1 MAFTEQYDVAVV
13 GAGHAGCE
21 AAMAA
26 ARMGLRTALITMNL
40 DLIAQMSCNPAVGG
54 VAKGHL
60 VREVDALGGIMGEVA
75 DAVGIQFRLL
85 NSSRGPAVWSPRAQ
99 CDKQLYRVKMRE
111 VLESQPGLHIRQAE
125 VVDLVIEEVGS
136 PTELG
141 APGPPSLG
149 TWEGSSAGAPG
160 LDSETWER
168 SSSDQPADI
177 PRPTRPHRRVLGLK
191 LRDGRLLMAG
201 ATIVTTGTFLNGL
214 IHCGEERYPAGR
226 SGEPASVLLGEA
238 LRSLGL
244 RTCRLKTGTP
254 PRLDGRTIRWEMFEE
269 QPGDADPTPFS
280 FRTKKIVQP
289 QISCHIAFTTP
300 ETLQL
305 IRDNVHRS
313 AMYSGR
319 IQGIGPRYCPSIED
333 KVVKFPDK
341 TQHQFFLEPE
351 GLNTHEVYINGMS
364 TSLPMEV
371 QWQMVHSIPGLDQA
385 EMLRP
390 GYAIEYDSV
399 DATELDRTLRVKCM
413 TGLYLAGQINGTS
426 GYEEAACQGIMA
438 GINAA
443 LWLKG
448 QPPFTLDRTEGYTGI
463 LIDDLISKGTNE
475 PYRMFTSRA
484 EFRLHLRI
492 DNADRRLT
500 PYGRRL
506 GLINDDAWAEYEQK
520 QARMTSLERLLTSGK
535 VDPEKLE
542 RAGLGS
548 LPATAGL
555 TWAQLLKRPEV
566 TIEPL
571 LAALRDD
578 LARDPL
584 LAEFIAGR
592 PREPIPV
599 STVCHPERPSE
610 PERRSEGVEGSAVVL
625 STRVAP
631 SLAQSSEGT
640 TAGRVGDE
648 TDPAIARAARR
659 NEARAVETEI
669 KFAGY
674 LEQQKKSIERLKAA
688 ESVSIP
694 DWLEYGAI
702 SGLSREMRETLE
714 RVRPM
719 TIGQASRIPGVTPAA
734 LSLVHVSIKIQGQR
748 KVPRAT

>member
-1 MAFTEQYDVAVV
+1 MAFSEQYDVAVV

-26 ARMGLRTALITMNL
+26 ARMGLKTALITMNL

-60 VREVDALGGIMGEVA
+60 VREVDALGGVMGEVA

-85 NSSRGPAVWSPRAQ
+85 NTSRGPAVWSPRAQ

-125 VVDLVIEEVGS
+125 VVDLVLDEQGPEKQGPGDLGS
-136 PTELG
+136 EGPGTEG
-141 APGPPSLG
+141 PG
-149 TWEGSSAGAPG
+149 TEG
-160 LDSETWER
+160 L
-168 SSSDQPADI
+168 
-177 PRPTRPHRRVLGLK
+177 RRVVGLK
-191 LRDGRLLMAG
+191 LRDGRRLLAG
-201 ATIVTTGTFLNGL
+201 ATIITTGTFLNGL

-238 LRSLGL
+238 LRRLGL

-254 PRLDGRTIRWEMFEE
+254 PRLDGRTIDWKAFEE

-280 FRTKKIVQP
+280 FRTKKIAQP

-300 ETLQL
+300 ETLRL
-305 IRDNVHRS
+305 IRENVHRS

-333 KVVKFPDK
+333 KIVKFPDK

-385 EMLRP
+385 ELLRP

-413 TGLYLAGQINGTS
+413 TGRYLAGQINGTS

-448 QPPFTLDRTEGYTGI
+448 QPPFTMDRTEGYTGI
-463 LIDDLISKGTNE
+463 LIDDLISKGTSE

-500 PYGRRL
+500 PYGRKL
-506 GLINDDAWAEYEQK
+506 GLINDEAWAEYEQK
-520 QARMTSLERLLTSGK
+520 QARMAALERMLSTTK
-535 VDPEKLE
+535 VDAARLE
-542 RAGLGS
+542 QAGFGELS
-548 LPATAGL
+548 ATAGL

-566 TIEPL
+566 TI
-571 LAALRDD
+571 
-578 LARDPL
+578 
-584 LAEFIAGR
+584 G
-592 PREPIPV
+592 
-599 STVCHPERPSE
+599 
-610 PERRSEGVEGSAVVL
+610 
-625 STRVAP
+625 
-631 SLAQSSEGT
+631 
-640 TAGRVGDE
+640 
-648 TDPAIARAARR
+648 
-659 NEARAVETEI
+659 
-669 KFAGY
+669 
-674 LEQQKKSIERLKAA
+674 
-688 ESVSIP
+688 
-694 DWLEYGAI
+694 
-702 SGLSREMRETLE
+702 
-714 RVRPM
+714 
-719 TIGQASRIPGVTPAA
+719 
-734 LSLVHVSIKIQGQR
+734 
-748 KVPRAT
+748 

>member
-1 MAFTEQYDVAVV
+1 MAFQEEYDVVVV

-26 ARMGLRTALITMNL
+26 ARMGLKTALITMNL
-40 DLIAQMSCNPAVGG
+40 DLIAQMSCNPAIGG

-99 CDKQLYRVKMRE
+99 CDKQLYRVRMRE
-111 VLESQPGLHIRQAE
+111 VLESQPGLNIRQAE
-125 VVDLVIEEVGS
+125 VVDLVIDEG
-136 PTELG
+136 
-141 APGPPSLG
+141 LG
-149 TWEGSSAGAPG
+149 TKG
-160 LDSETWER
+160 L
-168 SSSDQPADI
+168 
-177 PRPTRPHRRVLGLK
+177 RRVLGLR
-191 LRDGRLLMAG
+191 LRDGRKLMAG
-201 ATIVTTGTFLNGL
+201 ATFITTGTFLNGL
-214 IHCGEERYPAGR
+214 IHCGEEKYPAGR

-238 LRSLGL
+238 LRALGL

-254 PRLDGRTIRWEMFEE
+254 PRLDGRTIRWEAFEE
-269 QPGDADPTPFS
+269 QPGDAEPTPFS
-280 FRTKKIVQP
+280 LRTKRIVQP

-300 ETLQL
+300 ETLRI
-305 IRDNVHRS
+305 IRANVHRS

-319 IQGIGPRYCPSIED
+319 IEGIGPRYCPSIED
-333 KVVKFPDK
+333 KIVKFPDK

-351 GLNTHEVYINGMS
+351 GLHTHEVYVNGMS

-371 QWQMVHSIPGLDQA
+371 QWEIVRSIPGLEAA

-399 DATELDRTLRVKCM
+399 DATELDRTLRVKSM
-413 TGLYLAGQINGTS
+413 EGLYLAGQINGTS

-448 QPPFTLDRTEGYTGI
+448 EPAFTMDRSEGYTGI

-484 EFRLHLRI
+484 EFRLNLRI

-500 PYGRRL
+500 PHGRRL
-506 GLINDDAWAEYEQK
+506 GLIGDEAWAEYERK
-520 QARMTSLERLLTSGK
+520 QARMAALSRLLITRK
-535 VDPEKLE
+535 VDGARLA
-542 RAGLGS
+542 AGGFGELT
-548 LPATAGL
+548 ATAGL

-566 TIEPL
+566 RIEAVLGVLREEMAREPL
-571 LAALRDD
+571 LAELITTPDQ
-578 LARDPL
+578 
-584 LAEFIAGR
+584 
-592 PREPIPV
+592 
-599 STVCHPERPSE
+599 TPE
-610 PERRSEGVEGSAVVL
+610 
-625 STRVAP
+625 
-631 SLAQSSEGT
+631 
-640 TAGRVGDE
+640 
-648 TDPAIARAARR
+648 ARAALR

-674 LEQQKKSIERLKAA
+674 LEQQTKSIAKLKAA
-688 ESVSIP
+688 EAVAIP
-694 DWLEYGAI
+694 EWLEYGTI
-702 SGLSREMRETLE
+702 SGLSREMREKLE
-714 RVRPM
+714 RVRPG

-734 LSLVHVSIKIQGQR
+734 LSLVHVSIRLQGAKR
-748 KVPRAT
+748 LAAS

>member
-1 MAFTEQYDVAVV
+1 MAFTEQYDVVVV

-26 ARMGLRTALITMNL
+26 ARMGLKTALITMNM

-85 NSSRGPAVWSPRAQ
+85 NTSRGPAVWSPRAQ

-111 VLESQPGLHIRQAE
+111 VLEAQPGLHIRQAE
-125 VVDLVIEEVGS
+125 VVDLVIEDAEPVPVAAFEADG
-136 PTELG
+136 EL
-141 APGPPSLG
+141 
-149 TWEGSSAGAPG
+149 
-160 LDSETWER
+160 
-168 SSSDQPADI
+168 
-177 PRPTRPHRRVLGLK
+177 PRPIRPLRRVLGLK
-191 LRDGRLLMAG
+191 LRDGRRLLAG
-201 ATIVTTGTFLNGL
+201 ATIITTGTFLNGL

-238 LRSLGL
+238 LRALGL

-254 PRLDGRTIRWEMFEE
+254 PRLDGRTIKWDTFEE

-289 QISCHIAFTTP
+289 QVSCHIAFTTP
-300 ETLQL
+300 ETLRI
-305 IRDNVHRS
+305 IRENVHRS

-319 IQGIGPRYCPSIED
+319 IEGIGPRYCPSIED
-333 KVVKFPDK
+333 KIVKFPDK

-351 GLNTHEVYINGMS
+351 GLNTHEVYVNGMS

-371 QWQMVHSIPGLDQA
+371 QWQIVHSIPGLDQA

-413 TGLYLAGQINGTS
+413 EGLYLAGQINGTS

-448 QPPFTLDRTEGYTGI
+448 EPPFTMDRTEGYTGI
-463 LIDDLISKGTNE
+463 LVDDLISKGTNE

-500 PYGRRL
+500 PHGRRL
-506 GLINDDAWAEYEQK
+506 GLINDEAWAEYERK
-520 QARMTSLERLLTSGK
+520 QARMAALEHMLTTGK
-535 VDPEKLE
+535 VDAARLAT
-542 RAGLGS
+542 AGLGE
-548 LPATAGL
+548 LTATAGL
-555 TWAQLLKRPEV
+555 TWAQVLKRPEV
-566 TIEPL
+566 GIEPVMNAMRGTLGQSENPL
-571 LAALRDD
+571 LREMAAALN
-578 LARDPL
+578 
-584 LAEFIAGR
+584 
-592 PREPIPV
+592 
-599 STVCHPERPSE
+599 SE
-610 PERRSEGVEGSAVVL
+610 
-625 STRVAP
+625 
-631 SLAQSSEGT
+631 
-640 TAGRVGDE
+640 TAADSHVK
-648 TDPAIARAARR
+648 RAMLR
-659 NEARAVETEI
+659 NEVRAVETEI

-674 LEQQKKSIERLKAA
+674 LEQQKKSIAKLKAA
-688 ESVSIP
+688 EAVAIP
-694 DWLEYGAI
+694 EWLEYGAI

-714 RVRPM
+714 RVRPV

-734 LSLVHVSIKIQGQR
+734 VSLVHVSIKTQQGKTQQANTQGVR
-748 KVPRAT
+748 RVASYRNS